1 MMQRSVT
8 MTASRGNPVIL
19 PNNAGK
25 MVASSNAVLGIF
37 LWLYGVKKVILNDP
51 KKKEKSN
58 GN

>member
-1 MMQRSVT
+1 MLIF
-8 MTASRGNPVIL
+8 G
-19 PNNAGK
+19 
-25 MVASSNAVLGIF
+25 VLGIF